1 MPRTEATT
9 SSKTIPAHS
18 SPEGEELSGSG
29 GSHSLRWGLV
39 AGSLAFLLLALTE
52 PMLAIAWDEGYTLG
66 RERRIRAWLTALAD
80 PSGFAA
86 TWSPPA
92 RELVQQDGHPP
103 PGRSPVVP
111 PTPEQLDT
119 RSKLFDPE
127 VIAYFW
133 PFAREEPH
141 GHPPLY
147 AILGLAGDVLTPWR
161 GDLAR
166 ARLGP
171 MLLMS
176 LAVGAVFTFLDRRMG
191 RWAAVVGASALVLQ
205 PRLFGHAHY
214 AAYDAPLTALWVLA
228 VLAFFGAVE
237 DRSRRNPGWGWA
249 VLMGLVIG
257 AASATKLTGWFIP
270 LPLLAWTI
278 VFRDRRGLLALLAA
292 GPVAL
297 LTIYAFNPPWW
308 HEPVDGFARF
318 LASNTGRG
326 QTILIRVMYLGKIY
340 RTPAES
346 LPMDNTIVWT
356 AMVTPIGFLVL
367 ALAGAIRSVV
377 GHATERF
384 GVLVTLNWLFLL
396 ALRAMPNVPGHDGV
410 RLFLPA
416 FGMLAIAAG
425 IGAALVVGWLGRWGK
440 GLVAAAVVEGMVS
453 VAVMMPVPLSYYSP
467 AVGGLPGAVRLG
479 MEPTYYWDALTGDVL
494 EWIDANTPEGRRVAT
509 ATFPTSFFE
518 LNDSGKLRTPIS
530 PRAPEPPLWFV
541 VQNRPGA
548 LGVLEQRLL
557 SDHEPVYVSEK
568 FGVPLIWIFRY
579 EAVEAI
585 QEEWASQPMM
595 RGAIVP

>member
-1 MPRTEATT
+1 MPRTEATIP
-9 SSKTIPAHS
+9 SKTVPND
-18 SPEGEELSGSG
+18 PPPLGETAPSTGQ
-29 GSHSLRWGLV
+29 HSLRWGLL
-39 AGSLAFLLLALTE
+39 AGTLAFLVLILTE
-52 PMLAIAWDEGYTLG
+52 PMLAIAWDEGYSLG
-66 RERRIRAWLTALAD
+66 RERRIRAWLSALVD
-80 PSGFAA
+80 PEGFAE

-92 RELVQQDGHPP
+92 LELVQPDGPP
-103 PGRSPVVP
+103 PKGRLPVVP
-111 PTPEQLDT
+111 PSPEQLDT
-119 RSKLFDPE
+119 RGKLFDSE

-141 GHPPLY
+141 GHPPFY
-147 AILGLAGDVLTPWR
+147 AILGLIGDVLTPWR
-161 GDLAR
+161 GDLAQ

-171 MLLMS
+171 MLLIS
-176 LAVGAVFTFLDRRMG
+176 LAVGALFTFIDRRLG

-228 VLAFFGAVE
+228 VLAFFQATE
-237 DRSRRNPGWGWA
+237 DRSRRNPSWRWA
-249 VLMGLVIG
+249 VVLGLVIG

-292 GPVAL
+292 CPVAL
-297 LTIYAFNPPWW
+297 MTIYALIPPWW
-308 HEPVDGFARF
+308 HDPIDGFTRF

-326 QTILIRVMYLGKIY
+326 QTIPIRVMYLGKIY
-340 RTPAES
+340 RTPVDS
-346 LPMDNTIVWT
+346 LPIDNTIVWT
-356 AMVTPIGFLVL
+356 AMVAPVGFLLL
-367 ALAGAIRSVV
+367 ALTGAIRSAVS
-377 GHATERF
+377 HSTERF
-384 GVLVTLNWLFLL
+384 GVLVSLNWLFLL
-396 ALRAMPNVPGHDGV
+396 ALRAMPNVPGHDGI

-425 IGAALVVGWLGRWGK
+425 IGTALIVGWLGRWGK
-440 GLVAAAVVEGMVS
+440 GLAAAAVLEGVVS

-479 MEPTYYWDALTGDVL
+479 MEPTYYWDALTDDVL

-509 ATFPTSFFE
+509 ATFPTSFLE
-518 LNDSGKLRTPIS
+518 LNDSGRLRTPIS
-530 PRAPEPPLWFV
+530 PLAPEPPAWYV

-548 LGVLEQRLL
+548 IGVLEYRLL
-557 SDHEPVYVSEK
+557 SNHEPVYVSEK
-568 FGVPLIWIFRY
+568 FGVPLIWIFSY
-579 EAVEAI
+579 DDVETIRA
-585 QEEWASQPMM
+585 EWASQPMM